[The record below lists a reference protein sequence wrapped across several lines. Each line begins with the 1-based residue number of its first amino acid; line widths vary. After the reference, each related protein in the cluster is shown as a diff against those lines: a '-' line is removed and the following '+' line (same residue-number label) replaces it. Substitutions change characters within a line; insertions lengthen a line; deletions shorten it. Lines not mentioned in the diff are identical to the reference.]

1 MPTSAP
7 PQILSRPLQG
17 RRILVVEDDTALAA
31 DLCRGLA
38 DLGATI
44 VGPAPTPFYAI
55 SLLGR
60 RGVDAAVLDIHLYR
74 TDVFEVAKELMAR
87 KIPMIF
93 ASADPLDVLPAPYRH
108 CPIVQKPIDPRQVQA
123 ILAQKTLAPAQE
135 KTAPPSDQSSRP
147 GDRLMRAVV
156 RSLRLPN

>member
-1 MPTSAP
+1 MPTSPP

-17 RRILVVEDDTALAA
+17 KRILVVEDDTALAA

-74 TDVFEVAKELMAR
+74 TDVFEVARELLAR

-108 CPIVQKPIDPRQVQA
+108 CPMFQKPIDPRQVQA
-123 ILAQKTLAPAQE
+123 ILTQKPALQE
-135 KTAPPSDQSSRP
+135 KLIPTAGHEPA

>member
-1 MPTSAP
+1 M
-7 PQILSRPLQG
+7 QG
-17 RRILVVEDDTALAA
+17 KRILIVEDDKALAA

-74 TDVFEVAKELMAR
+74 TDVFEVARELLAR

-93 ASADPLDVLPAPYRH
+93 ASSTPLDVLPAPYRH
-108 CPIVQKPIDPRQVQA
+108 CPIFQKPIDPRQVQA
-123 ILAQKTLAPAQE
+123 ILTQKPPIQE
-135 KTAPPSDQSSRP
+135 KPVIPAEKEPA